1 MSIIFFTGCLVAYRY
16 PSEFVAGRI
25 GIITPYKRQLAVLR
39 SRFSSAF
46 GSQVAAD
53 MELNTVDGFHGTE
66 VRILV
71 LSTVR
76 ANHSAPDGNN
86 QSRIGFVEMLDA

>member
-1 MSIIFFTGCLVAYRY
+1 
-16 PSEFVAGRI
+16 
-25 GIITPYKRQLAVLR
+25 
-39 SRFSSAF
+39 
-46 GSQVAAD
+46 

-86 QSRIGFVEMLDA
+86 QSRIGFVEMLDAWILLLSHKSQTFPLGFGVTHEPCKETIVPKFNWKQSHKTA

>member
-1 MSIIFFTGCLVAYRY
+1 
-16 PSEFVAGRI
+16 
-25 GIITPYKRQLAVLR
+25 
-39 SRFSSAF
+39 
-46 GSQVAAD
+46 